1 MIDKN
6 DIIKA
11 YEETGIKPCT
21 VSIFSNDGAC
31 AIGVYYLW
39 MNNETLENALEDGEE
54 GYPEPNH
61 YRNAYDLA
69 TSILGEESVYF
80 GCGFDD
86 ALKYN
91 SNVHSNY
98 KEKVS
103 YHNGYEVGTAVREW
117 YNSNTKVE
125 QVKELAKV

>member
-11 YEETGIKPCT
+11 YDETGITPCT
-21 VSIFSNDGAC
+21 ISLFSHYGAC

-39 MNNETLENALEDGEE
+39 MNNETLENALEDCEE
-54 GYPEPNH
+54 GYAEPFL

-69 TSILGEESVYF
+69 TSILGENSVFF

-86 ALKYN
+86 ALNYR
-91 SNVHSNY
+91 STEQSNY
-98 KEKVS
+98 KEIES
-103 YHNGYEVGTAVREW
+103 YHNGHEVGTAVREW
-117 YNSNTKVE
+117 YKSKTKVE
-125 QVKELAKV
+125 DKVLERV